1 MIPYQK
7 HADEII
13 VRMAQD
19 MKIRNMADATID
31 SYTYHAKRFHQ
42 FLYKPLDQA
51 TLEDIRGFQLE
62 MIEQRKLGWNS
73 FNQAVCGLRFLYSVT
88 LPQQWKVERIPFA
101 KRPKR
106 LPLVLSHQEIE
117 AILKCTKNLKH
128 RALLSTLYATGMR
141 LSEATH
147 LKIKDIDSSRMQLRV
162 ANGKGQKTRY
172 VPLSPRL
179 LEILR
184 GYWRVYQ
191 SPSYLFPGQFP
202 HKPYAATSIQK
213 TLKVS
218 AAKAKILK
226 TPITPHTLRHS
237 YATGLLEAGVDIL
250 TIAKLLGHASF
261 QTTMIYLHV
270 RRTHFDRSPSP
281 LDLLPVRQMP
291 QWLDPTSQG
300 LPDRRPPTC
309 PPSEN

>member
-1 MIPYQK
+1 
-7 HADEII
+7 
-13 VRMAQD
+13 
-19 MKIRNMADATID
+19 
-31 SYTYHAKRFHQ
+31 
-42 FLYKPLDQA
+42 
-51 TLEDIRGFQLE
+51 
-62 MIEQRKLGWNS
+62 
-73 FNQAVCGLRFLYSVT
+73 
-88 LPQQWKVERIPFA
+88 
-101 KRPKR
+101 
-106 LPLVLSHQEIE
+106 
-117 AILKCTKNLKH
+117 
-128 RALLSTLYATGMR
+128 
-141 LSEATH
+141 
-147 LKIKDIDSSRMQLRV
+147 MQLRV

>member
-1 MIPYQK
+1 MTPYQK
-7 HADEII
+7 QATQITL
-13 VRMAQD
+13 RMAQD
-19 MKIRNMADATID
+19 MKIRNMADSTID
-31 SYTYHAKRFHQ
+31 SYTYHVRRFHQ
-42 FLYKPLDQA
+42 FLFKPLDKA
-51 TLEDIRGFQLE
+51 TLEDIRAFQLE
-62 MIEQRKLGWNS
+62 MIETRKLSWNS
-73 FNQAVCGLRFLYSVT
+73 FNQAVCGLRFLYSIT
-88 LPQQWKVERIPFA
+88 LPREWKVERIPFA

-106 LPLVLSHQEIE
+106 LPLVLSHEEVE

-184 GYWRVYQ
+184 SYWRVYQ
-191 SPSYLFPGQFP
+191 SPDYLFPGQFP

-226 TPITPHTLRHS
+226 HPITPHTLRHS

-250 TIAKLLGHASF
+250 TISKLLGHASF

-270 RRTHFDRSPSP
+270 RRLHLDRSPSP
-281 LDLLPVRQMP
+281 LDLLPVRQVP
-291 QWLDPTSQG
+291 QWQDPTSQG
-300 LPDRRPPTC
+300 LPDPPPTS
-309 PPSEN
+309 PPSAS